1 MTIAKERKTS
11 NIASQAPY
19 CPSVACSHVSH
30 KQRRLVRVEM
40 SILNLIKLGCRFSGK
55 HGALV
60 FRVRRN
66 RQQFYTMHQRSV

>member
-1 MTIAKERKTS
+1 MTSAKERKTS

-19 CPSVACSHVSH
+19 SPSVCSSHASH
-30 KQRRLVRVEM
+30 KRRRLVRVEM

-66 RQQFYTMHQRSV
+66 RQQFYTINQRSV